1 MDDWVGA
8 LERVLEQYILKYKSL
23 ELNALG
29 QSLASIAGC
38 LGKFFCIITLHGTKE
53 CWESGEA
60 IIALKMQ
67 CDLTYQDGYDSDY
80 SDVVVGPFFDAVDG

>member
-1 MDDWVGA
+1 MDDWVEA

-23 ELNALG
+23 ELNPLG

-38 LGKFFCIITLHGTKE
+38 LDKFFCIRKLHGTKE

-60 IIALKMQ
+60 IIGLKMQ
-67 CDLTYQDGYDSDY
+67 CEELKVEYVISFYFEETIFWIQSKK
-80 SDVVVGPFFDAVDG
+80 S